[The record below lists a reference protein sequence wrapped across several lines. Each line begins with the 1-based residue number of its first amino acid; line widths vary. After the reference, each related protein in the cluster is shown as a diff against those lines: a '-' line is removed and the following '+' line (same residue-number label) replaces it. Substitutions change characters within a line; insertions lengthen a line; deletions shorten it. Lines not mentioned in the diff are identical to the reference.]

1 MNTQREVRNIIESEM
16 IQIKGM
22 FIGGDCLFRIK
33 LNDGTEFTN
42 YDFFKNKRYYL
53 EKLDTVFSIDA
64 IEIDEKWS
72 TEKLIES
79 MNTST
84 SIIGISKDQKR
95 DYQTRMIDNISKYEK
110 QINSIQSTL
119 KFISS
124 LKPMER
130 KFILI
135 THGILNLKFE
145 ELVGPTKMKKDT
157 IRRKYGDYLNVLS
170 IYKGFNVSW

>member
-1 MNTQREVRNIIESEM
+1 MNIQREVRNIIESEM

-22 FIGGDCLFRIK
+22 FIGGDCLFRVK

-42 YDFFKNKRYYL
+42 YDFFKNKQYYL
-53 EKLDTVFSIDA
+53 NKLDTVFSIDE

-72 TEKLIES
+72 TNKLIES

-84 SIIGISKDQKR
+84 SIIGVSKDQRR
-95 DYQTRMIDNISKYEK
+95 DYQTKMIDNISKYEK

-119 KFISS
+119 KFINN
-124 LKPMER
+124 LIPVER

-135 THGILNLKFE
+135 THGILNLKFD
-145 ELVGPTKMKKDT
+145 ELVKPTKMQRDT
-157 IRRKYGDYLNVLS
+157 IRRKYREYLNVLS
-170 IYKGFNVSW
+170 IYKGFNISW